1 MAALVLLATRG
12 FRSAFAFGAIAS
24 VPVLYWLSHNWW
36 YYGNA
41 FEFYNGPYSAKA
53 IYERAVTANMQRYPG
68 DHDWPKALQYYRAAA
83 ELCAGST
90 LIWIGSI
97 GLLAAIARRAWWAL
111 LILTIPPAFFVLSMY
126 SSGTPI
132 YIPNLWPNT
141 YYNTRYGIAA
151 LPLLAFS
158 GAAAIALIPHRWRAT
173 GVGLLLA
180 LAVAPW
186 IAQPRPDAWIT
197 WKESEVN
204 SVARR
209 AWTVEA
215 AEFLK
220 VNYRKDDGIFY
231 SFGDLTGVLREAGIP
246 LRESLYDG
254 NNPHFLAAI
263 ARPDLFLWEGWA
275 LAVSGDQVA
284 TALLKLG
291 RAGFRYQCVK
301 IVQVKDAPA
310 IEIYR
315 RIQPI
320 PAQ

>member
-1 MAALVLLATRG
+1 V
-12 FRSAFAFGAIAS
+12 
-24 VPVLYWLSHNWW
+24 
-36 YYGNA
+36 
-41 FEFYNGPYSAKA
+41 
-53 IYERAVTANMQRYPG
+53 
-68 DHDWPKALQYYRAAA
+68 
-83 ELCAGST
+83 
-90 LIWIGSI
+90 WIGSL
-97 GLLAAIARRAWWAL
+97 GLLAAIFRRRWWTL
-111 LILTIPPAFFVLSMY
+111 IILTVPAAFFVLSMY

-132 YIPNLWPNT
+132 YVPHLWPNT
-141 YYNTRYGIAA
+141 YYNTRYGMAA

-158 GAAAIALIPHRWRAT
+158 GAAIVSLIPERWRPSA
-173 GVGLLLA
+173 VGIVLA

-186 IAQPRPDAWIT
+186 VMHPGPESWIT

-209 AWTVEA
+209 AWTAEA

-220 VNYRKDDGIFY
+220 ENYRKGDGIIF

-254 NNPHFLAAI
+254 NNPHFAAAI
-263 ARPDLFLWEGWA
+263 ARPDLFLWEEWA
-275 LAVSGDQVA
+275 LAISGDPVA

-291 RAGFRYQCVK
+291 RAGVRYQCVK
-301 IVQVKDAPA
+301 IVQVKEAPA

-315 RIQPI
+315 RVRPI